1 MGSVLLAASSP
12 WCLAQELEAGST
24 KKNRQNNLARSS
36 KQSRQLAASAKR
48 APRPTSE
55 LSRTGSPSRRRPSP
69 SCAGSPSRADSP
81 SRRRTT
87 CPNTSYNNGAAV
99 LLCREADGTDI
110 GPEVEKVPVR
120 AVSPEKAREWYQ
132 KQMDGHTQLQE
143 QLQAERIQASQ
154 PTRTV

>member
-1 MGSVLLAASSP
+1 MLLGSVLLAASSP

-24 KKNRQNNLARSS
+24 KKNRQNHLARSS
-36 KQSRQLAASAKR
+36 KQSRQPAASAQR

-69 SCAGSPSRADSP
+69 SRAGSP

>member
-1 MGSVLLAASSP
+1 MLLGSVLLAASSP
-12 WCLAQELEAGST
+12 WCLAQELEAGGT

-36 KQSRQLAASAKR
+36 KQSTQPAASARR
-48 APRPTSE
+48 APRPVGASD

-69 SCAGSPSRADSP
+69 SRAGSP

-87 CPNTSYNNGAAV
+87 CPNTGYNNGAAV
-99 LLCREADGTDI
+99 LLCREADGTDL
-110 GPEVEKVPVR
+110 GLEVAKAPAR

-143 QLQAERIQASQ
+143 QLQAERIQASH
-154 PTRTV
+154 PTCAA